1 MLSDSINLKNQLY
14 KTIYGLGDKY
24 NKKITKKMGI
34 YRRYWD
40 KMVDVLSE
48 DVVIDLLEKEIVKV
62 KGFRK
67 KQFGMCFGKKPL
79 NQMRKGIVKS
89 KGFSKWKGLKVSS

>member
-1 MLSDSINLKNQLY
+1 MLDSLVLKQILY
-14 KTIYGLGDKY
+14 KTIYGLSDKY

-48 DVVIDLLEKEIVKV
+48 DVVVGLLEIEIEKV
-62 KGFRK
+62 KSYNR

-89 KGFSKWKGLKVSS
+89 KGFSKWKGLGR

>member
-1 MLSDSINLKNQLY
+1 MLDSINLKQILY
-14 KTIYGLGDKY
+14 KTIYGLSDKY

-48 DVVIDLLEKEIVKV
+48 DVVVGLLEIEIEKV
-62 KGFRK
+62 KSYSR

-89 KGFSKWKGLKVSS
+89 KGFSKWKGLKVSR

>member
-1 MLSDSINLKNQLY
+1 VLDSLVLNQILY
-14 KTIYGLGDKY
+14 KTIYGLSDKY

-48 DVVIDLLEKEIVKV
+48 NIVVVLLEIEIEKEISNN
-62 KGFRK
+62 R

-89 KGFSKWKGLKVSS
+89 KGFSKWKGLGR

>member
-1 MLSDSINLKNQLY
+1 MLDSLVLKQILY
-14 KTIYGLGDKY
+14 KTIYGLSDKY

-48 DVVIDLLEKEIVKV
+48 DVVVGLLEIEIEKV
-62 KGFRK
+62 KSYSR

-89 KGFSKWKGLKVSS
+89 KGFSKWKGLKVSR

>member
-1 MLSDSINLKNQLY
+1 MLDSLVLKQILY
-14 KTIYGLGDKY
+14 KTIYGLSTKY

-48 DVVIDLLEKEIVKV
+48 DVVVGLLEIEIEKV
-62 KGFRK
+62 KSYSG

-89 KGFSKWKGLKVSS
+89 KGFSKWKGLGR

>member
-1 MLSDSINLKNQLY
+1 MLDSINLKQILY
-14 KTIYGLGDKY
+14 KTIYGLSDKY

-40 KMVDVLSE
+40 KMVGVLSE
-48 DVVIDLLEKEIVKV
+48 DVVVGLLEIEIEKV
-62 KGFRK
+62 KSYSR

-89 KGFSKWKGLKVSS
+89 KGFSKWKGLGR

>member
-1 MLSDSINLKNQLY
+1 MLDSLVLKQILY
-14 KTIYGLGDKY
+14 KTIYGLSDKY

-48 DVVIDLLEKEIVKV
+48 DVVVGLLEIEIEKV
-62 KGFRK
+62 KSYSG

-89 KGFSKWKGLKVSS
+89 KGFSKWKGLGR

>member
-1 MLSDSINLKNQLY
+1 VLVSLEIKQKLY
-14 KTIYGLGDKY
+14 KTIYGLSEKY

-34 YRRYWD
+34 YRKYWD

-67 KQFGMCFGKKPL
+67 KQFGRVFGKKPL

-89 KGFSKWKGLKVSS
+89 KGFSKWKGLKVSR

>member
-1 MLSDSINLKNQLY
+1 MLDSINLKQILY
-14 KTIYGLGDKY
+14 KTIYGLSDKY

-48 DVVIDLLEKEIVKV
+48 DVVVGLLEIEIEKV
-62 KGFRK
+62 KSYSR

-89 KGFSKWKGLKVSS
+89 KGFSKWKGLGR

>member
-1 MLSDSINLKNQLY
+1 MLDSLVLKQKLY
-14 KTIYGLGDKY
+14 KTIYGLSTKY

-48 DVVIDLLEKEIVKV
+48 DVVVGLLEIEIEKV
-62 KGFRK
+62 KSYSR

-89 KGFSKWKGLKVSS
+89 KGFSKWKGLGR